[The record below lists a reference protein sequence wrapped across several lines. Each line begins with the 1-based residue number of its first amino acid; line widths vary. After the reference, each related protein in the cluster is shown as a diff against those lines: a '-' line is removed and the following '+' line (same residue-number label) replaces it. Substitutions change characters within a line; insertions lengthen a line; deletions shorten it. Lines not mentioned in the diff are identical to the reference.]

1 MTIPFIGAA
10 SHIALRVV
18 LSWLWIDSMGMRAVA
33 LATGIGWVMVNLLW
47 EIIRRRSARKAP
59 AGAGT
64 QG

>member
-1 MTIPFIGAA
+1 
-10 SHIALRVV
+10 
-18 LSWLWIDSMGMRAVA
+18 MRKLFAMLTGVA

-47 EIIRRRSARKAP
+47 ETIRRRSARKAP